1 MYPEGLVLNRSTNR
15 ASLCTA
21 SASNALV
28 SVDNV
33 LTVALG
39 NAGSGASICA
49 CAAADALVSNLVCH
63 GCNLR
68 KICLLLIL

>member
-1 MYPEGLVLNRSTNR
+1 MYPRGLVLYGSVNR

-21 SASNALV
+21 SARNALV
-28 SVDNV
+28 SVDNE

-63 GCNLR
+63 GCYLH
-68 KICLLLIL
+68 KICLLHIL